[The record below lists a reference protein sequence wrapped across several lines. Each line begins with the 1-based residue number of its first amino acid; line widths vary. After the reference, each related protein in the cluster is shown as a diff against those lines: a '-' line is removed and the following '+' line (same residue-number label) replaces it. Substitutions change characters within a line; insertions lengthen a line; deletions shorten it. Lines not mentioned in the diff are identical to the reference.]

1 MQDLINKIVVKTG
14 ISADQASQALDT
26 VKDYIKEKFPM
37 VAGAVDNL
45 FSEKSET
52 TSLKSGTADDSFL
65 DKISD
70 FIPGQ
75 MGEKI
80 EQFAKDNA
88 GKAEGIIDTMKD
100 KFGDMLGGKK

>member
-1 MQDLINKIVVKTG
+1 MQELIQKITGKTG
-14 ISADQASQALDT
+14 ISTEQAAQVVDT

-45 FSEKSET
+45 FSGDKAAA
-52 TSLKSGTADDSFL
+52 TSGAADSSLL

-70 FIPGQ
+70 VIPGA

-88 GKAEGIIDTMKD
+88 GKAEGMIDTMKD
-100 KFGDMLGGKK
+100 KLGDILGGKK